1 MRIFG
6 LTGGIGSGKSTVAAY
21 LGRSGFEVIDADEIA
36 RYVVEPGT
44 AALLE
49 IVGEFGTSILDAS
62 GALDRAKLA
71 SIVFY
76 DSDKLQLLNSITHPA
91 IGVEIAR
98 RIGKIGAGNPD
109 GVVLLDI
116 PLLVEGGGKA
126 RYGLEALIVVDCD
139 PAIALERIVANR
151 DITRQEALAR
161 INSQVSRE
169 VRLGVADYVLDN
181 SSTKEDL
188 LRQVED
194 LVDLLDIA

>member
-49 IVGEFGTSILDAS
+49 IVGEFGTSILDAR

-188 LRQVED
+188 LRQVDD

>member
-49 IVGEFGTSILDAS
+49 IVGEFGTSILNAS

-161 INSQVSRE
+161 ISSQVSRE

-188 LRQVED
+188 LRQVDD